1 MAKCYCPLTPE
12 TGVRFPLGLL
22 IFKRLQH
29 PQKIVSIKMN
39 RDQFWKVLFFFV
51 TLSFF
56 ITTLFHKSPQPWL
69 FGRYSLPYFVLLLF
83 IFASILFILF
93 IYFWFQ
99 KKAPLI
105 YAGIVIG
112 TCSFALLIEI
122 VGQIYV
128 SFRPS
133 YDVLR
138 YVPEKI
144 IGWKLAPNLN
154 FISTDE
160 YWYVREYS
168 VPIKINSL
176 FSKRLGI

>member
-1 MAKCYCPLTPE
+1 
-12 TGVRFPLGLL
+12 
-22 IFKRLQH
+22 
-29 PQKIVSIKMN
+29 MN
-39 RDQFWKVLFFFV
+39 RDQFWKILFFFV

-112 TCSFALLIEI
+112 ACSFALLIEI

-160 YWYVREYS
+160 YWYAREYS
-168 VPIKINSL
+168 VPIKTNSL
-176 FSKRLGI
+176 GFRDLERATNKPPNVSRIAILGDSFVEAIQVDFSKTAG